1 MSTASA
7 ARAGTRA
14 AAPGRVVAILGVS
27 PQMRGGIAAV
37 LQSYRRCGLDQRVP
51 VAWIATAGEGPT
63 AARAAVFVR
72 GLARFLALALRGRV
86 AVAHLMVASGGSFWR
101 KSLLVRLCRL
111 LGVPSLLHV
120 HGGLF
125 DRFYDESSPWIQRYI
140 RRTLEHSTHVIA
152 LGERWQRLLQAIA
165 PRASVLTIPNGVV
178 LPAAGPA
185 AIGNRGGRDTLLF
198 LGRLEARKG
207 IFELLQAFALFA
219 PRCPQVQLVCGGDG
233 DERPVRAAIARLP
246 DTVRSR
252 IVLAG
257 WIEAGEQPA
266 WFRRSIALVLPS
278 RGENLPMS
286 ALEAHAHGVPVIAT
300 PVGSVQEAVIDRRT
314 GLIVPVDDVAALAAA
329 MVSITQDDAQW
340 VRMSVA
346 ARAHIEAHF
355 AAASVVARIE
365 SLYREHLAQ
374 ACGAQRSRP

>member
-1 MSTASA
+1 MSTTSA
-7 ARAGTRA
+7 VRAGARAAT
-14 AAPGRVVAILGVS
+14 PGRVVAILGVS

-37 LQSYRRCGLDQRVP
+37 LQTYRRCGLDQRLP
-51 VAWIATAGEGPT
+51 VAWIATAGEGSA
-63 AARAAVFVR
+63 AARTAVFVC

-86 AVAHLMVASGGSFWR
+86 ALAHMMVATGGSFWR
-101 KSLLVRLCRL
+101 KSLLVRASRL

-120 HGGLF
+120 HSGLF
-125 DRFYDESSPWIQRYI
+125 DRFHAESPPWLQRYI

-152 LGERWQRLLQAIA
+152 LGEHWQRRLQAIA

-185 AIGNRGGRDTLLF
+185 AIGSRGGRDTLLF
-198 LGRLEARKG
+198 LGRLVALKG

-246 DTVRSR
+246 ETVRSR

-266 WFRRSIALVLPS
+266 WLRRSIALVLPS
-278 RGENLPMS
+278 RAENLPMS
-286 ALEAHAHGVPVIAT
+286 ALEAQAHGVPVIAT
-300 PVGSVQEAVIDRRT
+300 PVGSVQEAVIDRST

-329 MVSITQDDAQW
+329 MVSITQNGAQW
-340 VRMSVA
+340 ARMSVA
-346 ARAHIEAHF
+346 ARAHIEARYS
-355 AAASVVARIE
+355 AASVVARIE
-365 SLYREHLAQ
+365 SLYRQHLEQ
-374 ACGAQRSRP
+374 ACGRQMSRP